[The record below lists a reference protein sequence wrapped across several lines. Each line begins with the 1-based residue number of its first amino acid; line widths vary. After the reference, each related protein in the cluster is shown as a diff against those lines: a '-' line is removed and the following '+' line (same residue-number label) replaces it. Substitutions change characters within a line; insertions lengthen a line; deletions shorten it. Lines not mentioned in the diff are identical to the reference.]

1 MLYFCIL
8 QQITHLGDRSSIE
21 LQDINQGIKSGPR
34 CRISFSER
42 LEEKRAAEY
51 DTLTKDTERN

>member
-1 MLYFCIL
+1 M
-8 QQITHLGDRSSIE
+8 GDRSSIE